1 MKAIDEITIYNP
13 AGLPYIADDGGTT
26 FPLTDSC
33 ERTAKIMGEDSVRL
47 VFNLKHKVT
56 FDAFSFIEYN
66 GQAFFLK
73 ERYVPKSVGGKEVSG
88 TIQSARYAY
97 DVKFVSVANMLD
109 KFVCYRHVEV
119 DGQSWNEPE
128 ININGTL
135 ETLYVIIM
143 GAIEQAASRLNP
155 AWFFTA
161 ILHKIAQN
169 GLATVGGV
177 VQPNTDNVRLTEGTQ
192 LLTFNFS
199 GEKIANVCT
208 TVANNFTNDDKKD
221 TEWYITP
228 VDMSTYEGATLHF
241 AKCVKD
247 DGTAR
252 VFRDYMVERDGE
264 YLAGELKSV
273 DYVQEWSG
281 IPEVIVP
288 YGSDRNMSYR
298 SVKAIDEIT
307 QMQSTFGKRLRL
319 QPNKTGINAYKFTD
333 KDGKPVTIETD
344 ANGAI
349 RNSLVTTGIEVVK
362 FFDEIYPQ
370 CHFKVTSVS
379 QKNKRQDGEII
390 PEYTV
395 EAVPVDNDGN
405 TINREDLTTNGF
417 YPIKIEEAT
426 TLSVRFE
433 SGLLNGREFEIA
445 NKTSKDQGATTYSL
459 KFTIVADGSIED
471 GTLIPSGNFIPR
483 NDDTFAL
490 FNMKMPD
497 EYVTYAE
504 LELAKRA
511 YEELITLQS
520 TRPEIKCESDETIFD
535 EDIQFGDVL
544 IVYSDRFDSDEP
556 FRSRVI
562 SYSYKLS
569 NPRAVTFNLASAIMQ
584 GTLSSMNDLIADV
597 THATGGL
604 EQRAINLSRRGWR
617 DASEVASM
625 LDSLTADV
633 VLVGNGRYQFGYAH
647 EGQGVEV
654 VHSTVGDETRTTAIK
669 ISHGT
674 IEHTQEPYVDWVS
687 KGFWEV
693 SGETKTTAITEGG
706 EKALTDIP
714 DISLYLYA
722 VVNESDTL
730 LVTEL
735 TSIAHD
741 ADEDEGYLLMGILSS
756 EFEGRRVFSRTN
768 GYTSIEGGTITT
780 EIIQDAG
787 RNLIIDFQSNP
798 PRIIARGKA
807 EISGNINFKLTPQQ
821 ISDIVASLPEIED
834 IGEIG
839 GENLFRAEDW
849 ADWGFMPSY
858 FAHKLRS
865 DDLQAGKY
873 VMTGKVYSLYGG
885 CKVVA
890 RYSDDTTEDMFYNS
904 YQSDLS
910 ASATEDNLITKGVG
924 ITLNLSF
931 EMQKDGYVYIV
942 PVGSIASENYR
953 IALKEV
959 MLQKGDRA
967 TAYQPWVNYL
977 TKALQGQTSVAG
989 GLLATSVILLRDGN
1003 EVTAGMSGVKDDNIL
1018 LFGGGSYDEAVNAAA
1033 SPTYDKGDGTPI
1045 TSLIKKDGQ
1054 GKIGIFQYNETQ
1066 AIVDVEGQGRIL
1078 IDASQTNG
1086 GIYLLNGHGQAKT
1099 ILSTRSIN
1107 SLSKHIIHDTYTTN
1121 MRSYVSATYDE
1132 DMEEFSTGMIAVN
1145 MVTHVV
1151 SCGLKFYISIGVDA
1165 AKMQDGETY
1174 KLAIFCHL
1182 DCMENVTYA
1191 LGSEEYSFSKSDV
1204 KDGVVNIPI
1213 EFESATLDG
1222 SKSSRNIYMFFS
1234 LSENIYS
1241 SSKSASVHN
1250 FVAAIKTGNPE
1261 KDGICIG
1268 NDGILCME
1276 NDNMF
1281 KVQNTSTGQQI
1292 IAKGLKGVSSSQVIA
1307 DSGEIC
1313 STDSQFT
1320 KEFADLL
1327 SLCAQYGAILAFGGV
1342 LPPGEYN
1349 GIKYETFADYVGI
1362 FLSKY
1367 KFLLTK

>member
-13 AGLPYIADDGGTT
+13 AGSPYIADDGGTK
-26 FPLTDSC
+26 FPITDSC
-33 ERTAKIMGEDSVRL
+33 ERTAKIMGEDCVRL

-143 GAIEQAASRLNP
+143 GAIEQAASRLDP

-169 GLATVGGV
+169 GLATIGGV

-241 AKCVKD
+241 SKCVKED
-247 DGTAR
+247 STVR

-264 YLAGELKSV
+264 YLAGELQSV

-288 YGSDRNMSYR
+288 YGSDRNMSCR

-319 QPNKTGINAYKFTD
+319 QPNKTGSNAYKFTD
-333 KDGKPVTIETD
+333 KDGKSVTIETD

-483 NDDTFAL
+483 KDDTFAL

-597 THATGGL
+597 THTAGGL

-693 SGETKTTAITEGG
+693 SGETKTTAITEDG

-714 DISLYLYA
+714 DTPLYLYA

-741 ADEDEGYLLMGILSS
+741 ADADEGYLLMGILSS

-768 GYTSIEGGTITT
+768 GYTSLEGGTITT

-821 ISDIVASLPEIED
+821 ISDIVASLPEIEA

-849 ADWGFMPSY
+849 ADWEFRPSS
-858 FAHKLRS
+858 FEHKLRS

-873 VMTGKVYSLYGG
+873 VMTGKVYSTYSG
-885 CKVVA
+885 CKVLA
-890 RYSDDTTEDMFYNS
+890 QYIDGTTEEMF
-904 YQSDLS
+904 SDSSKSHLS
-910 ASATEDNLITKGVG
+910 TSATENNLVTTGVG
-924 ITLNLSF
+924 ITLDLSF
-931 EMQKDGYVYIV
+931 EMEKSGYVTIIPTAPSTSNY
-942 PVGSIASENYR
+942 YR
-953 IALKEV
+953 IALVEV

-989 GLLATSVILLRDGN
+989 GLLATSVILLRDGD

-1054 GKIGIFQYNETQ
+1054 GKIGVFKIEKDNAQVNTKDGTVVIDDTDGISCKISSQDNAAVIVTPQELKSFEDLKALGETVVNNKEYPNPFTSPFYKTFYGSENTVVSSKTMEYSVFLGAGGTLVVYGEAVCSNYTSDSQ
-1066 AIVDVEGQGRIL
+1066 NIVVGDQDRDGVYCVIKNASGVTLASGLVSNTNQQSLTFKASTAGTYTIQVSARITV
-1078 IDASQTNG
+1078 DFTWGSQDDPDRGVTV
-1086 GIYLLNGHGQAKT
+1086 GIYLDQEL
-1099 ILSTRSIN
+1099 
-1107 SLSKHIIHDTYTTN
+1107 TYVGYT
-1121 MRSYVSATYDE
+1121 ATYDVAE
-1132 DMEEFSTGMIAVN
+1132 KQTMIA
-1145 MVTHVV
+1145 HKGIF
-1151 SCGLKFYISIGVDA
+1151 SY
-1165 AKMQDGETY
+1165 QGETAY
-1174 KLAIFCHL
+1174 F
-1182 DCMENVTYA
+1182 Y
-1191 LGSEEYSFSKSDV
+1191 Y
-1204 KDGVVNIPI
+1204 KDGVGLECKIGNYMLKVTPNGIYTIGLTTDVPT
-1213 EFESATLDG
+1213 ESGKLYRD
-1222 SKSSRNIYMFFS
+1222 SN
-1234 LSENIYS
+1234 
-1241 SSKSASVHN
+1241 N
-1250 FVAAIKTGNPE
+1250 FV
-1261 KDGICIG
+1261 
-1268 NDGILCME
+1268 
-1276 NDNMF
+1276 
-1281 KVQNTSTGQQI
+1281 KV
-1292 IAKGLKGVSSSQVIA
+1292 V
-1307 DSGEIC
+1307 
-1313 STDSQFT
+1313 
-1320 KEFADLL
+1320 
-1327 SLCAQYGAILAFGGV
+1327 
-1342 LPPGEYN
+1342 P
-1349 GIKYETFADYVGI
+1349 
-1362 FLSKY
+1362 
-1367 KFLLTK
+1367 

>member
-13 AGLPYIADDGGTT
+13 AGSPYIADDGGTK
-26 FPLTDSC
+26 FPITDSC
-33 ERTAKIMGEDSVRL
+33 ERTAKIMGEDCVRL

-143 GAIEQAASRLNP
+143 GAIEQAASRLDP

-319 QPNKTGINAYKFTD
+319 QPNKTGSNAYKFTD
-333 KDGKPVTIETD
+333 KDGKSVTIETD

-395 EAVPVDNDGN
+395 EAVPVDKDGN
-405 TINREDLTTNGF
+405 TINREDLTANGF

-471 GTLIPSGNFIPR
+471 GTLIPSGDFKPR
-483 NDDTFAL
+483 AEGNGYEGDKFAL

-597 THATGGL
+597 THTAGGL

-625 LDSLTADV
+625 LNSLTADV

-654 VHSTVGDETRTTAIK
+654 VHSTVEGTTRTTAIK

-693 SGETKTTAITEGG
+693 SGETKTTAITEEG

-714 DISLYLYA
+714 DIPLYLYA

-798 PRIIARGKA
+798 PRIIARGNA

-821 ISDIVASLPEIED
+821 ISDIVASLPEIEA

-849 ADWGFMPSY
+849 ADWEFRPSS
-858 FAHKLRS
+858 FEDKLRS

-873 VMTGKVYSLYGG
+873 VMTGKVYSTYSG
-885 CKVVA
+885 CKVLA
-890 RYSDDTTEDMFYNS
+890 QYSDGTTKEMF
-904 YQSDLS
+904 SDSSKSHLS
-910 ASATEDNLITKGVG
+910 TSATEDNLVTTGVG
-924 ITLNLSF
+924 ITLDLSF
-931 EMQKDGYVYIV
+931 EMEKSGYVTII
-942 PVGSIASENYR
+942 PTSPSASNYYR
-953 IALKEV
+953 IALVEV

-989 GLLATSVILLRDGN
+989 GLFATSVILLRDGD
-1003 EVTAGMSGVKDDNIL
+1003 EVTAGVSGVKDDNIL

-1045 TSLIKKDGQ
+1045 TSLLKKDGQ
-1054 GKIGIFQYNETQ
+1054 GKIGVFKIGKDNAQVDTKDGTVVMDDTDGISCKISSQDNAAVIVTPQELKAFEDLKALGETVTNTKSYPNPFTSPFYKTFYGSENTVVSSKTREYSVFLGAGGTLVVYGEAVCSNYTSDSQ
-1066 AIVDVEGQGRIL
+1066 NIVVGDQNRDGVYCVIKNASGVTLASGLVSNTNQQSLTFKASTAGTYTIQVSARITV
-1078 IDASQTNG
+1078 DFTWGSQDDPDRGVTV
-1086 GIYLLNGHGQAKT
+1086 GIYLNQEL
-1099 ILSTRSIN
+1099 
-1107 SLSKHIIHDTYTTN
+1107 TYVGYT
-1121 MRSYVSATYDE
+1121 ATYDVAE
-1132 DMEEFSTGMIAVN
+1132 KQTMIA
-1145 MVTHVV
+1145 HKGIF
-1151 SCGLKFYISIGVDA
+1151 SY
-1165 AKMQDGETY
+1165 QGETAY
-1174 KLAIFCHL
+1174 F
-1182 DCMENVTYA
+1182 Y
-1191 LGSEEYSFSKSDV
+1191 Y
-1204 KDGVVNIPI
+1204 KDGVGLECKIGNYMLKVTPNGIYTIGLTTDVPT
-1213 EFESATLDG
+1213 ESGKLYRD
-1222 SKSSRNIYMFFS
+1222 SN
-1234 LSENIYS
+1234 
-1241 SSKSASVHN
+1241 N
-1250 FVAAIKTGNPE
+1250 FV
-1261 KDGICIG
+1261 
-1268 NDGILCME
+1268 
-1276 NDNMF
+1276 
-1281 KVQNTSTGQQI
+1281 KV
-1292 IAKGLKGVSSSQVIA
+1292 V
-1307 DSGEIC
+1307 
-1313 STDSQFT
+1313 
-1320 KEFADLL
+1320 
-1327 SLCAQYGAILAFGGV
+1327 
-1342 LPPGEYN
+1342 P
-1349 GIKYETFADYVGI
+1349 
-1362 FLSKY
+1362 
-1367 KFLLTK
+1367 